1 MRRGKKLTREAKI
14 KLDKLGLDPDD
25 YCIAYKDDRQII
37 CMEKATGEIIIM
49 GR

>member
-14 KLDKLGLDPDD
+14 KLDKLGLDPKN

-37 CMEKATGEIIIM
+37 CMENETGELIIL